1 MVWGTGQ
8 HAVSR
13 LFCCRAMSAM
23 GQRVAA
29 IARDINVSYPF
40 RGHERLLICIWA
52 YVGACGEG
60 LMRGSPCTRA
70 DAAEAGC
77 GAGTGCE
84 RDSWRADDDEAE
96 EDDGPIAGEC
106 FGAHAGAG
114 ASTSAALL
122 EVPAAG
128 WTCGRYAYHQ
138 KQLKKRPIL
147 TARFA

>member
-1 MVWGTGQ
+1 MGMLWGMSE

-23 GQRVAA
+23 GQGVAA

-40 RGHERLLICIWA
+40 RGHERLLICMWA

-60 LMRGSPCTRA
+60 LVCSSPCTRA

-84 RDSWRADDDEAE
+84 RRSWRQD
-96 EDDGPIAGEC
+96 EDDAEDDNGPTAG
-106 FGAHAGAG
+106 G
-114 ASTSAALL
+114 
-122 EVPAAG
+122 
-128 WTCGRYAYHQ
+128 
-138 KQLKKRPIL
+138 
-147 TARFA
+147 